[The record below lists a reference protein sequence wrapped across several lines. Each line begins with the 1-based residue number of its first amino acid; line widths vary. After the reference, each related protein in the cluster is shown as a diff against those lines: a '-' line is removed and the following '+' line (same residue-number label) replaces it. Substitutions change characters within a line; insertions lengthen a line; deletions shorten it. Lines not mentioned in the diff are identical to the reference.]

1 MSFYLYDEPLRLYLH
16 YTIRWVL
23 KTYNLYSC
31 GCIFV
36 VEVTWTELTGD
47 YLAFSGTIK
56 PARWYRHLRQ
66 DFFLIYGS
74 CNRVFLKSMREKPI
88 FSMKR
93 YRLPSSCIRQPCL
106 LPRSDAQRPLT
117 VPPAETEYHIVV
129 YHITPSSATANTTA
143 TTLYTVATMAINI
156 MLYSGIQRLCV
167 LTRAMGSCMVNN
179 CMVSAMKCIS
189 DQVLVIRSVK
199 SLSSCISLKR
209 DTHLLY
215 LCKQQSRKKWLNYGR
230 LQFPSTNQPQGCQ
243 PPMTSNIENWRWRD
257 YKWRHLWKKKKTR
270 KKEVVGIV
278 TFDLIGLLP
287 TNHSIAYITMAYR
300 SLWGNVRC

>member
-1 MSFYLYDEPLRLYLH
+1 MLSVKDLQSVQQWML
-16 YTIRWVL
+16 
-23 KTYNLYSC
+23 
-31 GCIFV
+31 FV
-36 VEVTWTELTGD
+36 VEVAWTQLTGD

-66 DFFLIYGS
+66 DFFLIYS
-74 CNRVFLKSMREKPI
+74 SYSRVFLKSTGENSI

-106 LPRSDAQRPLT
+106 LPRSDAERPLT
-117 VPPAETEYHIVV
+117 VPLAEAEYHIVI

-189 DQVLVIRSVK
+189 DQVLVIWSVK
-199 SLSSCISLKR
+199 FLSSCISLKR
-209 DTHLLY
+209 YSFAVSLQTTTKEKMTEIWAAAISLY
-215 LCKQQSRKKWLNYGR
+215 CNHY
-230 LQFPSTNQPQGCQ
+230 NQPC
-243 PPMTSNIENWRWRD
+243 SD
-257 YKWRHLWKKKKTR
+257 VL
-270 KKEVVGIV
+270 
-278 TFDLIGLLP
+278 
-287 TNHSIAYITMAYR
+287 
-300 SLWGNVRC
+300 

>member
-16 YTIRWVL
+16 YTICWVL

-74 CNRVFLKSMREKPI
+74 CSRVFLKSMREKPI

-106 LPRSDAQRPLT
+106 LPRSDAQLT
-117 VPPAETEYHIVV
+117 PHRSPRRDWIPYSRLPHNPFFSHREY
-129 YHITPSSATANTTA
+129 
-143 TTLYTVATMAINI
+143 
-156 MLYSGIQRLCV
+156 YSYYIIHC
-167 LTRAMGSCMVNN
+167 S
-179 CMVSAMKCIS
+179 
-189 DQVLVIRSVK
+189 
-199 SLSSCISLKR
+199 
-209 DTHLLY
+209 Y
-215 LCKQQSRKKWLNYGR
+215 YG
-230 LQFPSTNQPQGCQ
+230 
-243 PPMTSNIENWRWRD
+243 
-257 YKWRHLWKKKKTR
+257 Y
-270 KKEVVGIV
+270 
-278 TFDLIGLLP
+278 
-287 TNHSIAYITMAYR
+287 
-300 SLWGNVRC
+300 